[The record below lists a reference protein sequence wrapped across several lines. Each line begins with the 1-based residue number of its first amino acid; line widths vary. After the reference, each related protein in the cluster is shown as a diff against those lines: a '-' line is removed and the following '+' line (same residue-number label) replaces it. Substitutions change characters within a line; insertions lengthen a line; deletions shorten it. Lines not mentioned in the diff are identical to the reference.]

1 MVDYGPHFEWVW
13 ILNGPLAMTILF
25 IYLVG
30 ANKMELFLTDGEEQ
44 HESSK
49 LHENKFVLHIL

>member
-1 MVDYGPHFEWVW
+1 MLKINHL
-13 ILNGPLAMTILF
+13 ITKKTIYLF
-25 IYLVG
+25 IYLTG
-30 ANKMELFLTDGEEQ
+30 ANKTEHFLTDGEEQ